1 MQYLWTSKYRLS
13 ITDFIFN
20 SIWTIF
26 NHVQL
31 QEVHEDDHKR
41 KSRAKKN
48 DTKSKFR
55 SKSEERAKSGPAS
68 LTQNVVFQEDIASPS
83 SHSAFSETS
92 VWSYLLCIICLL
104 HFDWSNSVLL
114 SVIPLI
120 LLVGLDFL
128 LFFFLVLLIDECAY
142 YKLMIC
148 IYMHYCYKRMYL
160 LF

>member
-104 HFDWSNSVLL
+104 HFGLVKFSFVKCYSFNFIGWSWL
-114 SVIPLI
+114 PT
-120 LLVGLDFL
+120 LVCSSF
-128 LFFFLVLLIDECAY
+128 
-142 YKLMIC
+142 
-148 IYMHYCYKRMYL
+148 YL
-160 LF
+160 

>member
-20 SIWTIF
+20 SILTIF

-104 HFDWSNSVLL
+104 HFDLSNSVLL

-128 LFFFLVLLIDECAY
+128 LLFVPRFTYRWVCILQVNDMYIYALL
-142 YKLMIC
+142 L
-148 IYMHYCYKRMYL
+148 
-160 LF
+160 

>member
-104 HFDWSNSVLL
+104 HFGLVKFSFVKCYSFNFIGWSCL
-114 SVIPLI
+114 PT
-120 LLVGLDFL
+120 LVCSSF
-128 LFFFLVLLIDECAY
+128 
-142 YKLMIC
+142 
-148 IYMHYCYKRMYL
+148 YL
-160 LF
+160 